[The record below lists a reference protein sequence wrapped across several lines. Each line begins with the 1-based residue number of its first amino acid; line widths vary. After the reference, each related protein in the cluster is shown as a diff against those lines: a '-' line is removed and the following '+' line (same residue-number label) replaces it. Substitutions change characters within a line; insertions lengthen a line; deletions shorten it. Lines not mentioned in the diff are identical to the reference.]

1 MTCHYCRDAATT
13 TAGFRDVC
21 DDCRAAYD
29 CLIAK
34 QIEEAKAVK
43 SKAIR
48 NGIIRAGRGWVEY
61 EARGRVYHAT
71 TPSRLWRLLCRV
83 GVDPITADEITCAVR
98 FLVDEVEVAR

>member
-1 MTCHYCRDAATT
+1 MNCHYCRDAATT

-21 DDCRAAYD
+21 DACQAAYD

-48 NGIIRAGRGWVEY
+48 DGIIRAGRGWCEY

-71 TPSRLWRLLCRV
+71 TPSRLWRMLCRV
-83 GVDPITADEITCAVR
+83 GVDRITADEISCAVQ
-98 FLVDEVEVAR
+98 FLVDEVEVAK

>member
-13 TAGFRDVC
+13 TAGTRSVC
-21 DDCRAAYD
+21 DDCKTAYD
-29 CLIAK
+29 QRIAK

-48 NGIIRAGRGWVEY
+48 LGIIRAGRGWVEY

-71 TPSRLWRLLCRV
+71 TPSRLWRMLCRV
-83 GVDPITADEITCAVR
+83 GVDPVTADEISCAVR
-98 FLVDEVEVAR
+98 FLLDEAEVTR